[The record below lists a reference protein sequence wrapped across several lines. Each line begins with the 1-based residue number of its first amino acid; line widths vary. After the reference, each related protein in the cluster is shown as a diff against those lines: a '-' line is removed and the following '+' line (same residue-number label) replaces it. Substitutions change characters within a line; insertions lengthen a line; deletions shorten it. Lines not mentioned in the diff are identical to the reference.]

1 MRVVLRGR
9 SAELTAAFGPL
20 RRAGRARQGGVL
32 LVTGEPGIGKSA
44 LLAAVAAEASAMGFR
59 VGAAAGTGPGLAPL
73 LSALRS
79 GPDPLLTAAELTE
92 LAELAPVLLVDR
104 VAGRLA
110 ELAQPAGTGAPLLIV
125 LDDLQGVSRDGR
137 VTLRALATRLTGA
150 PVVWAL
156 GSRRASRDFLAG
168 LDEAGPHEV
177 RVEWVRLGPLPLPEV
192 AALARDRLGREPD
205 GALRRMLAGSGGNPR
220 LAVAV
225 LDGLAQAAA
234 RGEPTDRIPSVLVRT
249 VRRVL
254 TGLGPGPRELTE
266 LAAVL
271 DQPMTVSEACALLPG
286 LTEAEVARGIDQSIA
301 AGLLSG
307 SGHAARP
314 RFGLIRE
321 AIYGDLPG
329 PRRAALH
336 LRCGRYLLTAS
347 GDPRAAAAHARAA
360 ARDGRAAE
368 AALISRQAAAALMPD
383 DPSAAARVI
392 TEIRRSLSSN
402 DAGLES
408 TIHDADLLLR
418 AQHDQ
423 AGAAAADL
431 GLARTDDPVSR
442 ATLQTLAARA
452 LIALDRPG
460 EAADRLRAATA
471 RPGGLAMGPVRA
483 RLDATEALALAVS
496 EPEEVARAAAARALA
511 VARQTG
517 DRPAEVLAVEALA
530 ETSRRH
536 GRAAEALRQGRV
548 LRQLAGPGHPVHL
561 AREIFALQQADRLT
575 DAGLLLATA
584 GPALAT
590 VPSLVEAQMWQQLA
604 LGQLAEAAGTAVAL
618 AELGQELNS
627 PPYRELGGRAADVI
641 AWLRGDAGAELVR
654 LTEPELRSARE
665 QGVPWLWQPGA
676 MRLVA
681 QLGLAA
687 GDRGLAVSAAAV
699 AEAAAARNPG
709 LAVTGGLACQ
719 VRGLIRGD
727 ASLLGRAWELLRGS
741 PRPLVR
747 AGAAQDYGTALLA
760 GPGAGSRAAGARLLD
775 EAREMFGQIGAAGP
789 QRAVELT
796 LRRAG
801 RPARAAPPG
810 PPETGAG
817 WDTLT
822 AAERKVAELV
832 SSGYTNRA
840 TASQLGLSP
849 NTIGTHVRSIF
860 SKLHIQSRVQ
870 LANLRHETQS
880 PGRPLAQSPARILR
894 AVWAISALVKACP
907 SMPHP
912 PSGASEISTQ
922 VRSASDGSPAA
933 AATISV
939 ISRTTPSFLSRSRTP
954 SGVSTLIRT

>member
-20 RRAGRARQGGVL
+20 RRAERARQGGVL

-44 LLAAVAAEASAMGFR
+44 LLAAVAAEASARGFR
-59 VGAAAGTGPGLAPL
+59 VGATAGPGAGLAPL

-79 GPDPLLTAAELTE
+79 GPDPLLSAAELAE
-92 LAELAPVLLVDR
+92 LAELAPVLMADR

-110 ELAQPAGTGAPLLIV
+110 ELAGPAGTGAPLLIV
-125 LDDLQGVSRDGR
+125 VDDLPMVSREGR
-137 VTLRALATRLTGA
+137 VTLRALAARLTGA

-156 GSRRASRDFLAG
+156 GSRRASREFLAG
-168 LDEAGPHEV
+168 LDEAGPHGV
-177 RVEWVRLGPLPLPEV
+177 RVEWVRLGPLPRPEV

-266 LAAVL
+266 LAVVL
-271 DQPMTVSEACALLPG
+271 DRPMTVSEACALLPG
-286 LTEAEVARGIDQSIA
+286 QAEAEVTRAIDVSIA
-301 AGLLSG
+301 AGLLRG
-307 SGHAARP
+307 SGPAVRP

-329 PRRAALH
+329 LRRAALH
-336 LRCGRYLLTAS
+336 LRCGQLLLATG

-360 ARDGRAAE
+360 AGDGRAAE
-368 AALISRQAAAALMPD
+368 AALISRQAAAGLVPG

-392 TEIRRSLSSN
+392 TDLRRSISSN
-402 DAGLES
+402 DAGLEA
-408 TIHDADLLLR
+408 TVQDTDLLLR
-418 AQHDQ
+418 AQHDR
-423 AGAAAADL
+423 AALEVADL
-431 GLARTDDPVSR
+431 GLARTDDPAAR
-442 ATLQTLAARA
+442 ATLQILAARA
-452 LIALDRPG
+452 LIALGRPG
-460 EAADRLRAATA
+460 EAQGRILAAA
-471 RPGGLAMGPVRA
+471 RPGGPAMGPVRA
-483 RLDATEALALAVS
+483 RLDAAEARALAACG
-496 EPEEVARAAAARALA
+496 PEEVTRAAAARAL
-511 VARQTG
+511 VAARATG

-530 ETSRRH
+530 EASRRH

-548 LRQLAGPGHPVHL
+548 LRQLAGPGHPAQL

-575 DAGLLLATA
+575 DAGLLLAAA
-584 GPALAT
+584 GPAAASA
-590 VPSLVEAQMWQQLA
+590 PSLVEARLWQQLA
-604 LGQLAEAAGTAVAL
+604 AGQLAEAAGTAAAL
-618 AELGQELNS
+618 AELGRELGS
-627 PPYRELGGRAADVI
+627 PPYRELGGQAADVI
-641 AWLRGDAGAELVR
+641 AWLRGEAGALLVR
-654 LTEPELRSARE
+654 PTGPELRAARE
-665 QGVPWLWQPGA
+665 RGAPWLWQPGA

-681 QLGLAA
+681 QAGLAA
-687 GDRGLAVSAAAV
+687 GDRDLAGSAAAV

-709 LAVTGGLACQ
+709 LAVTGGLARQ
-719 VRGLIRGD
+719 VRGLVHGD
-727 ASLLGRAWELLRGS
+727 TSLLGRAWELLRDS

-747 AGAAQDYGTALLA
+747 AGAAQDYGAALLA
-760 GPGAGSRAAGARLLD
+760 GPGAGSRAAGVRLLD

-789 QRAVELT
+789 QRAVELA

-801 RPARAAPPG
+801 KPARAAPPG
-810 PPETGAG
+810 LPAPTAG
-817 WDTLT
+817 WDSLT

-870 LANLRHETQS
+870 LANLRHETQP
-880 PGRPLAQSPARILR
+880 PGPRPQSPARILR

-922 VRSASDGSPAA
+922 VRSVSDGSPAA

-954 SGVSTLIRT
+954 TGVSTPIRT